1 MSSNLSNV
9 EILNIL
15 LEGRNL
21 DDLTSRSLMQRWL
34 NDEISDVQT
43 GAFLSALRAKGSTG
57 TELFSMAEEL
67 LNVCELPVAR
77 PNLYMVDTCG
87 TGGDG
92 ANTFNI
98 STAVAFVAASCGA
111 NIAKHGNK
119 SASGKVGSA
128 DVLLNL
134 GLNLNCSLEKVISAV
149 NEIGVTFL
157 FAPVWHRSLIKLA
170 PLRKDLGIRTVFNQL
185 GPLVN
190 PLRPNAQV
198 LGVATEDLLEP
209 MGSALLKMGMER
221 AIVVHGAGGLDE
233 ASLQGDN
240 KLVFVE
246 NSKLRFSKINIS
258 DFTHENISNEK
269 LVVSD
274 DNSSEEILKSVL
286 NGSGQNPHKYVVALN
301 AALVLWT
308 AGIEDDLHVG
318 FNKALISINQGNPW
332 EKFLLLK
339 AYLSSDEII
348 TNS

>member
-1 MSSNLSNV
+1 MSSYLSNSD
-9 EILNIL
+9 ILNSL
-15 LEGRNL
+15 LEGENL
-21 DDLTSRSLMQRWL
+21 DDLKARSLMQRWL

-43 GAFLSALRAKGSTG
+43 GAFLGALRAKGCTG
-57 TELFSMAEEL
+57 IELSSMAEKL
-67 LNVCELPVAR
+67 LNVCELPAER
-77 PNLYMVDTCG
+77 PGVYLVDTCG

-98 STAVAFVAASCGA
+98 STAVAFVAASCGVK
-111 NIAKHGNK
+111 IAKHGNR

-157 FAPVWHRSLIKLA
+157 FAPVWHKSLIKLA

-198 LGVATEDLLEP
+198 LGVASEDLLDP
-209 MGSALLKMGMER
+209 MGSALLKMGMNR
-221 AIVVHGAGGLDE
+221 AIVVHGSGGLDE
-233 ASLQGDN
+233 ASLEGEN

-246 NSKLRFSKINIS
+246 KGELRHSKINIS
-258 DFTHENISNEK
+258 DFNHENISNKK

-274 DNSSEEILKSVL
+274 SESNEEILKSVL
-286 NGSGQNPHKYVVALN
+286 NGSGQKSHINVVALN
-301 AALVLWT
+301 VALVLWV
-308 AGIEDDLHVG
+308 AGIEDDLHEG
-318 FNKALISINQGNPW
+318 FKKALFSINQGYPW
-332 EKFLLLK
+332 DKFLLLK
-339 AYLSSDEII
+339 TYLSS
-348 TNS
+348 N

>member
-1 MSSNLSNV
+1 MNQKLSNV

-15 LEGRNL
+15 LEKGNL
-21 DDLTSRSLMQRWL
+21 DDFNARSLMQRWL

-43 GAFLSALRAKGSTG
+43 GAFLSALRSKGCTG
-57 TELFSMAEEL
+57 VELCSMAEEL
-67 LNVCELPVAR
+67 LKVCILPVAR

-98 STAVAFVAASCGA
+98 STAVAFVAASCGVK
-111 NIAKHGNK
+111 IAKHGNK

-149 NEIGVTFL
+149 NEIGITFL
-157 FAPVWHRSLIKLA
+157 FAPVWHKSLIKLA

-198 LGVATEDLLEP
+198 LGVASEDLLEP
-209 MGSALLKMGMER
+209 MGSALLKMGMNR
-221 AIVVHGAGGLDE
+221 AIVVHGYGGLDE
-233 ASLQGDN
+233 ASLQGEN

-246 NSKLRFSKINIS
+246 KGKLRFSKINIS
-258 DFTHENISNEK
+258 DLNSNNVSNEN

-274 DNSSEEILKSVL
+274 SDSNEEILKSVL
-286 NGSGQNPHKYVVALN
+286 NGSGQKSHKDVVALN
-301 AALVLWT
+301 SALVLWV
-308 AGIEDDLHVG
+308 AGIEDDLKEG
-318 FNKALISINQGNPW
+318 FNKALFSINKGNPW
-332 EKFLLLK
+332 QKFLLLK
-339 AYLSSDEII
+339 TFLSSNELI
-348 TNS
+348 TN

>member
-1 MSSNLSNV
+1 MFPNLSNA
-9 EILNIL
+9 EILNII

-21 DDLTSRSLMQRWL
+21 DDLTSRSLMKKWL
-34 NDEISDVQT
+34 NDELSDVQT

-57 TELFSMAEEL
+57 IELFSMAEEL
-67 LNVCELPVAR
+67 LDVCKLPVER

-98 STAVAFVAASCGA
+98 STAVAFVAASCGVK
-111 NIAKHGNK
+111 IAKHGNK

-149 NEIGVTFL
+149 NEIGITFL
-157 FAPVWHRSLIKLA
+157 FAPVWHKSLIKLA
-170 PLRKDLGIRTVFNQL
+170 PLRKSLGIRTVFNQL

-198 LGVATEDLLEP
+198 LGVASEDLLEP
-209 MGSALLKMGMER
+209 MGSALLKMGMNR
-221 AIVVHGAGGLDE
+221 VVIVHGCGGLDE
-233 ASLQGDN
+233 ASLQGEN

-246 NSKLRFSKINIS
+246 KGKLRFSKINIT
-258 DFTHENISNEK
+258 DFNLKNISNEN

-274 DNSSEEILKSVL
+274 SSSNNEILKSVL
-286 NGSGQNPHKYVVALN
+286 NGSGQNSHKEVVALN
-301 AALVLWT
+301 TSLVLWA
-308 AGIEDDLHVG
+308 AGIEDDLHEG
-318 FNKALISINQGNPW
+318 FNMALRSINQGNPW
-332 EKFLLLK
+332 NKFLLLK
-339 AYLSSDEII
+339 SHLSSD
-348 TNS
+348 

>member
-1 MSSNLSNV
+1 MSSDLSNA
-9 EILNIL
+9 EILNNL

-21 DDLTSRSLMQRWL
+21 DDLNARRLMQRWL
-34 NDEISDVQT
+34 NDQISDVQT
-43 GAFLSALRAKGSTG
+43 GAFLSALRAKGCTG
-57 TELFSMAEEL
+57 VELSSMSEEL
-67 LNVCELPVAR
+67 LNVCDLPVAR

-98 STAVAFVAASCGA
+98 STAVAFVAASCGV

-149 NEIGVTFL
+149 NEIGITFL
-157 FAPVWHRSLIKLA
+157 FAPVWHKSLIKLA
-170 PLRKDLGIRTVFNQL
+170 PLRKALGIRTVFNQL

-198 LGVATEDLLEP
+198 LGVASEDLLEP
-209 MGSALLKMGMER
+209 MGSALLKMGMNR
-221 AIVVHGAGGLDE
+221 VIVVHGSGGLDE
-233 ASLQGDN
+233 ASLQGEN

-246 NSKLRFSKINIS
+246 KGKLRFSKINIS
-258 DFTHENISNEK
+258 DFNHENVSNEK

-274 DNSSEEILKSVL
+274 GESNEEILNSVL
-286 NGSGQNPHKYVVALN
+286 KGSGKKSHKDVVALN
-301 AALVLWT
+301 TALVLWA
-308 AGIEDDLHVG
+308 AGIEDDLHEG
-318 FNKALISINQGNPW
+318 FNKALFSINQGNPW
-332 EKFLLLK
+332 KNFLLLK
-339 AYLSSDEII
+339 SYLSADKLIS
-348 TNS
+348 N